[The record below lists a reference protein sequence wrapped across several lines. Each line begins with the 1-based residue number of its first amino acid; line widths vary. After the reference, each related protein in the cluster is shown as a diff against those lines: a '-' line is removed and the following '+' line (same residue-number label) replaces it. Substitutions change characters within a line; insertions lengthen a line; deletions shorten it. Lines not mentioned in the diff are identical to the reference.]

1 MTTSNRGRIGFAF
14 VPQSTPQAVDL
25 VARAE
30 RAGVD
35 TAWTVMPAVG
45 LDTLTIFAAAAMKSE
60 RIALG
65 TAIVPAFTRH
75 PVAMADQVMALESLA
90 PGRLRLGIGTA
101 HARTMEAVFHFDFR
115 KPLSWL
121 REYTEVLQ
129 PLLHSGEVHF
139 RGEFYEVDA
148 QIAKPVQTPIYH
160 SALRAPAFELA
171 GELTAGGLAWLC
183 PPEYLRR
190 VALPAL
196 ETGAARAGRQR
207 PPLLA
212 HMPVVVSADRGRA
225 YALAKEQIGYYA
237 AAPFYARMFR
247 DAGHPLDA
255 DGRITD
261 GLLDILLVYG
271 TPDEIARKLQE
282 RLDGGMD
289 EIYPSMFPLDDK
301 EREEDVLLGVLG
313 ELARS

>member
-1 MTTSNRGRIGFAF
+1 MSNTGRVGFAF

-35 TAWTVMPAVG
+35 TVWTVMPAVG
-45 LDTLTIFAAAAMKSE
+45 FDTLTVFAAAAMKTE

-75 PVAMADQVMALESLA
+75 PVGMADQVIALESLA

-101 HARTMEAVFHFDFR
+101 HARTMENVFHFDFS

-129 PLLHSGEVHF
+129 PLLHTGEVHF
-139 RGEFYEVDA
+139 KGTFYEVDA
-148 QIAKPVQTPIYH
+148 QIPAPVQTPIYH

-171 GELTAGGLAWLC
+171 GEMTAGGLAWLC
-183 PPEYLRR
+183 PPGYLRQ
-190 VALPAL
+190 VAIPAL
-196 ETGAARAGRQR
+196 EAGASKANRQR
-207 PPLLA
+207 PPLIA
-212 HMPVVVSADRGRA
+212 HMPVVVTADRDRA
-225 YALAKEQIGYYA
+225 YAVAKQQIGYYA
-237 AAPFYARMFR
+237 AAPFYARMFA
-247 DAGHPLDA
+247 DAGHPLDP
-255 DGRITD
+255 DGKITD

-271 TPDEIARKLQE
+271 TPDELARKFQE

>member
-1 MTTSNRGRIGFAF
+1 MSNRGRIGFAF

-35 TAWTVMPAVG
+35 TIWTVMPAVG
-45 LDTLTIFAAAAMKSE
+45 LDTLTVFAAAAMRTE
-60 RIALG
+60 RIRLG

-75 PVAMADQVMALESLA
+75 PVGMADQVLALESLA

-101 HARTMEAVFHFDFR
+101 HARTMEQVFHFDFS

-129 PLLHSGEVHF
+129 PLLHEGEVHF
-139 RGEFYEVDA
+139 SGAFYAVDA
-148 QIAKPVQTPIYH
+148 QIPVKVATPIYH
-160 SALRAPAFELA
+160 SALRAPAFEQA
-171 GELTAGGLAWLC
+171 GEMTAGGLAWLC
-183 PPEYLRR
+183 PPDYLRR
-190 VALPAL
+190 VAIPAL
-196 ETGAARAGRQR
+196 EAGARKAKRQR
-207 PPLLA
+207 PPLIA
-212 HMPVVVSADRGRA
+212 HMPVVMTADRAAA
-225 YALAKEQIGYYA
+225 YAAAKQQLSYYA
-237 AAPFYARMFR
+237 AAPFYARMFA
-247 DAGHPLDA
+247 DAGQPLDA
-255 DGRITD
+255 NGGITD
-261 GLLDILLVYG
+261 GLLDILLVWG

-289 EIYPSMFPLDDK
+289 EIYPAMLPLADK
-301 EREEDVLLGVLG
+301 EREEEMLLGVLG